1 MLGKLLKYDLRSMLK
16 QFAFIWP
23 AVLAVSVINRFTF
36 QFADHGETIPELV
49 ATVGMLVYAAIVIAL
64 LVLSIIFV
72 IQRFFKGLLGDEGYL
87 MFTLP
92 VKSWQLVFSKL
103 LCAMIATSISFLV
116 AFITIFV
123 IATPD
128 FSSLRGLFSLLGS
141 IDGRSLLFIVNLLVT
156 LLLEMAQT
164 FLMLY
169 LSMAIGHLFN
179 KNRIAMSVIAY
190 VAIQVVLNILYTIFG
205 SLLGAMLQRI
215 VIINAVGDFLEGVLS
230 DSATIFPWGTANV
243 ALLVSSLQIL
253 IISAICFFI
262 TNYILKRRLN
272 LE

>member
-1 MLGKLLKYDLRSMLK
+1 
-16 QFAFIWP
+16 
-23 AVLAVSVINRFTF
+23 
-36 QFADHGETIPELV
+36 
-49 ATVGMLVYAAIVIAL
+49 
-64 LVLSIIFV
+64 
-72 IQRFFKGLLGDEGYL
+72 
-87 MFTLP
+87 
-92 VKSWQLVFSKL
+92 
-103 LCAMIATSISFLV
+103 
-116 AFITIFV
+116 
-123 IATPD
+123 
-128 FSSLRGLFSLLGS
+128 
-141 IDGRSLLFIVNLLVT
+141 
-156 LLLEMAQT
+156 MAQT

-262 TNYILKRRLN
+262 TNYILKHRLN